1 LLITLEMKHSNNIT
15 KGAISM
21 AISGNIVKASFLVLA
36 ISLTACSSTDDASS
50 GTDVV
55 ATNSE
60 EKESRND
67 DGIKCSYEVPTGTRF
82 KKKICTSKKQR
93 DEMKSSAAE
102 QLRLR
107 RNVRSTP
114 IGT

>member
-1 LLITLEMKHSNNIT
+1 
-15 KGAISM
+15 M
-21 AISGNIVKASFLVLA
+21 AKSGNIVKASLLLLA

-50 GTDVV
+50 GSEVA

-60 EKESRND
+60 KQEARND

-93 DEMKSSAAE
+93 DEMRSSAAE